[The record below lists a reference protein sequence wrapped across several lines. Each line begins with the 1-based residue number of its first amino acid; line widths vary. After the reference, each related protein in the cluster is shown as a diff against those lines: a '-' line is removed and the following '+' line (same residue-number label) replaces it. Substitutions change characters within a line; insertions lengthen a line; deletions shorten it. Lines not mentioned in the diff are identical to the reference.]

1 MSKKKKRLSGVSGR
15 ISLAPAQKAAAAKT
29 LGLLFWMQLA
39 GLALNALQ
47 ALAATL
53 GATGFVLAMLAA
65 GEIAALA
72 GTVILLTRL
81 AAAEP
86 LLKNAGLVGGVHI
99 LAQAAQALLNYGG
112 ADAADALTA
121 RYPWYALA
129 MQLLSL
135 VTGAALVYC
144 FYQGL
149 AQLLAADKTLSLR
162 WEQLWTAYLFSLV
175 LALAGLAL
183 TGALAALALTAGS
196 VLAAAV
202 TVLELVYLR
211 RSAAVLGGRA

>member
-53 GATGFVLAMLAA
+53 GATGFVLAVLAA

-121 RYPWYALA
+121 R
-129 MQLLSL
+129 
-135 VTGAALVYC
+135 
-144 FYQGL
+144 
-149 AQLLAADKTLSLR
+149 
-162 WEQLWTAYLFSLV
+162 
-175 LALAGLAL
+175 
-183 TGALAALALTAGS
+183 
-196 VLAAAV
+196 
-202 TVLELVYLR
+202 
-211 RSAAVLGGRA
+211 